1 MNLSGP
7 SAFGSEAAMKSV
19 NLLEEYMNLPELL
32 DRVENDEDL
41 LAELFV
47 LFQEDLPGSREA
59 LQTAI
64 DEGDLG
70 QIERAAH
77 RLKGMLANLSVKR
90 AASLAAEIES
100 AARTANAQKIP
111 ELMLTLDPQI
121 RALSAALDLFTA
133 SARE

>member
-1 MNLSGP
+1 
-7 SAFGSEAAMKSV
+7 MKSV
-19 NLLEEYMNLPELL
+19 TLLEEYVNLPELL

-41 LAELFV
+41 LRELFV

-59 LQTAI
+59 LQAAI

-70 QIERAAH
+70 EIERAAH

-90 AASLAAEIES
+90 TASLAAEIES
-100 AARTANAQKIP
+100 AARAGNAQKIP
-111 ELMLTLDPQI
+111 ELVSTFDPQI
-121 RALSAALDLFTA
+121 IAFSAALDSFTA